1 MDTPNKQRQNGY
13 SKQTSNVDSLSRLGT
28 DTSVKS
34 GSVKLVLWTQ
44 TSPLGEI
51 QTSPLGEIQTS
62 PFGELF
68 TLEFN

>member
-13 SKQTSNVDSLSRLGT
+13 SKQTSNVGSLARLGT
-28 DTSVKS
+28 DASVKS
-34 GSVKLVLWTQ
+34 GSAKLVLWTQ

-62 PFGELF
+62 PLGEILN
-68 TLEFN
+68 LPS